1 MNKTKEVP
9 VEYIESFLLS
19 KPVIELGYK
28 LFKEFVEQFF
38 KTLDEKPSRLY
49 FLEKDI
55 SFNGDLIDVIFIF
68 IRDKKVWKTNNK
80 VIKIDSTNF
89 SDVEIEKELLELDF
103 NLKNIYYKNFAFI

>member
-1 MNKTKEVP
+1 MNKTKDLA

-19 KPVIELGYK
+19 KKDIEIGYK

-49 FLEKDI
+49 FLEKDLTI
-55 SFNGDLIDVIFIF
+55 AGETVDIIFIF
-68 IRDKKVWKTNNK
+68 IRDKKLWKTNNK
-80 VIKIDSTNF
+80 VIKVDSTNF
-89 SDVEIEKELLELDF
+89 SDIEIERELIELDF